1 MCRQRIRNT
10 SSVDLSAL
18 SRKLKHYRPKSI
30 REVTQRGTKNF
41 TPKPSRR
48 FVDKIQETTVQE
60 PSLKKITRALISVS
74 DKRGLVEFARK
85 LSQHGIEI
93 ISTGGTAKL
102 LRENGLDVRDVSDLT
117 GFPEMLDGRV
127 KTLHPKVHGGILG
140 IRSDEGHRAKM
151 AEHGIE
157 PIDLVVVN
165 LYPFRQTIQK
175 PNVTMEEAVENIDIG
190 GPAMIRSAAK
200 NHNDVAVVVDPEDY
214 SVVASELD
222 QLDGGL
228 TFDLRYQLA
237 AAAFKH
243 TADYDK
249 EIARFLASKQSTQT
263 DILGLPD
270 AIEIHLRKLTGLRY
284 GENPHQRAALY
295 NIAGDEERGVATAE
309 QLQGKE
315 LSYNNLIDSD
325 AAWELVAELHQMH
338 LLDARARGA
347 IEPRDIPHTC
357 AIIKHTNPCGVGVA
371 SNPAEAFA
379 RAKAT
384 DPVSAFG
391 GIIAFSGLVDETA
404 AKEIAEMFA
413 EVIIAADFT
422 EGAKQVLSAKKNLRV
437 LRMGDLIADRGS
449 RAADLEVRKIS
460 GGVLVQDRD
469 TQLLDEEK
477 FEIVSDRK
485 PTQPELRALRFAWAV
500 CKHVKSNAIV
510 YAAEN
515 QLIGVGAGQMSRVDS
530 VKIGAMKAQ
539 LPLAGSV
546 LASDAFFPF
555 RDGVDEA
562 VKHGIT
568 AVIQPGGSVRD
579 KEVIEAANEHN
590 LAMVFTG
597 MRHFK
602 H

>member
-1 MCRQRIRNT
+1 M
-10 SSVDLSAL
+10 
-18 SRKLKHYRPKSI
+18 
-30 REVTQRGTKNF
+30 
-41 TPKPSRR
+41 
-48 FVDKIQETTVQE
+48 QEQ
-60 PSLKKITRALISVS
+60 SLKKISKALISVS
-74 DKRGLVEFARK
+74 DKTGLVEFARK
-85 LSQHGIEI
+85 LAQHGVELV
-93 ISTGGTAKL
+93 STGGTAKL
-102 LRENGLDVRDVSDLT
+102 LRENGLAARDVSDLT

-140 IRSDEGHRAKM
+140 IRSNQEHRAKM

-165 LYPFRQTIQK
+165 LYPFRKTIQK
-175 PNVTMEEAVENIDIG
+175 PDVTLEEAIENIDIG

-200 NHNDVAVVVDPEDY
+200 NHNDVAVVVDPGDY
-214 SVVASELD
+214 SMVASELD
-222 QLDGGL
+222 QLGGAL
-228 TFDLRYQLA
+228 TYNLRYQLA
-237 AAAFKH
+237 VTAFKH

-249 EIARFLASKQSTQT
+249 EIARFLASKQSTQK
-263 DILGLPD
+263 DVLGLPD
-270 AIEIHLRKLTGLRY
+270 TIEINLRKRIGLRY

-295 NIAGDEERGVATAE
+295 KIAGAEDRGVATAE

-325 AAWELVAELHQMH
+325 GAWELVMELHRMH
-338 LLDARARGA
+338 LLDARAKGA

-371 SNPAEAFA
+371 ANPSEAFA
-379 RAKAT
+379 KAKAT

-391 GIIAFSGLVDETA
+391 GIIAFSGTADEAA

-422 EGAKQVLSAKKNLRV
+422 EGAKQVLLAKKNLRV
-437 LRMGDLIADRGS
+437 LRMGDANLDR
-449 RAADLEVRKIS
+449 RPRNADLELRKIS

-469 TQLLDEEK
+469 AELLDEEK

-485 PTQPELRALRFAWAV
+485 PTQAELRALRFAWAI

-515 QLIGVGAGQMSRVDS
+515 QLVGVGAGQMSRVDS
-530 VKIGAMKAQ
+530 VRIGAMKAQ

-562 VKHGIT
+562 AKHGIT

-579 KEVIEAANEHN
+579 KEVIEAANEHK

>member
-1 MCRQRIRNT
+1 M
-10 SSVDLSAL
+10 
-18 SRKLKHYRPKSI
+18 
-30 REVTQRGTKNF
+30 
-41 TPKPSRR
+41 
-48 FVDKIQETTVQE
+48 
-60 PSLKKITRALISVS
+60 KKISKALISVS
-74 DKRGLVEFARK
+74 DKTGLVEFARK
-85 LSQHGIEI
+85 LAQHGVELV
-93 ISTGGTAKL
+93 STGGTAKL
-102 LRENGLDVRDVSDLT
+102 LRENGLTVRDVSDLT

-127 KTLHPKVHGGILG
+127 KTLHPNVHGGILG
-140 IRSDEGHRAKM
+140 IRSNEEHRAKM

-165 LYPFRQTIQK
+165 LYPFRKTIQK
-175 PNVTMEEAVENIDIG
+175 PDVTMEEAIENIDIG

-200 NHNDVAVVVDPEDY
+200 NHNDVAVVVDPSDY
-214 SVVASELD
+214 SMVTAELD
-222 QLDGGL
+222 QLGGGL
-228 TFDLRYQLA
+228 TLDLRYQLA
-237 AAAFKH
+237 VTAFKH

-249 EIARFLASKQSTQT
+249 EIARFLASKQSTQP

-270 AIEIHLRKLTGLRY
+270 TIEINLRKRTGLRY

-295 NIAGDEERGVATAE
+295 KIAGAEDRGVATAE

-325 AAWELVAELHQMH
+325 GAWELVMELHRMH
-338 LLDARARGA
+338 LLDARAKGA
-347 IEPRDIPHTC
+347 IEPRGTPHTC

-371 SNPAEAFA
+371 ATPAEAFA
-379 RAKAT
+379 KAKAT

-391 GIIAFSGLVDETA
+391 GIIAFSGLVDEVA

-413 EVIIAADFT
+413 EVIIAPDFT
-422 EGAKQVLSAKKNLRV
+422 ESAKQVLAAKKNLRV
-437 LRMGDLIADRGS
+437 LRMGDLIAGRGL
-449 RAADLEVRKIS
+449 RPLLVTDLELRKIS

-469 TQLLDEEK
+469 AELLEEEK
-477 FEIVSDRK
+477 FEIVSDCK
-485 PTQPELRALRFAWAV
+485 PTQAELRTLRFAWAI

-530 VKIGAMKAQ
+530 VRIGAMKAQ

>member
-1 MCRQRIRNT
+1 
-10 SSVDLSAL
+10 
-18 SRKLKHYRPKSI
+18 
-30 REVTQRGTKNF
+30 
-41 TPKPSRR
+41 KP
-48 FVDKIQETTVQE
+48 D
-60 PSLKKITRALISVS
+60 
-74 DKRGLVEFARK
+74 
-85 LSQHGIEI
+85 
-93 ISTGGTAKL
+93 
-102 LRENGLDVRDVSDLT
+102 
-117 GFPEMLDGRV
+117 
-127 KTLHPKVHGGILG
+127 
-140 IRSDEGHRAKM
+140 
-151 AEHGIE
+151 
-157 PIDLVVVN
+157 
-165 LYPFRQTIQK
+165 
-175 PNVTMEEAVENIDIG
+175 VTMEEAIENIDIG

-200 NHNDVAVVVDPEDY
+200 NHNDVAVVVDPDDY
-214 SVVASELD
+214 PLIADELD
-222 QLDGGL
+222 RLGGGL
-228 TFDLRYQLA
+228 GLDLRYRLA
-237 AAAFKH
+237 VTAFKH

-249 EIARFLASKQSTQT
+249 EIARFLASKETTQL
-263 DILGLPD
+263 DALGLPD
-270 AIEIHLRKLTGLRY
+270 AIELNLRKTRGLRY

-295 NIAGDEERGVATAE
+295 KIAGSAEHGVATAE

-325 AAWELVAELHQMH
+325 AAWELIAELSRMH
-338 LLDARARGA
+338 LLDARAKGA
-347 IEPRDIPHTC
+347 IEPHNLPSAC

-379 RAKAT
+379 RARAT

-391 GIIAFSGLVDETA
+391 GIIAFSGMVDEA
-404 AKEIAEMFA
+404 AAREIAEMFS
-413 EVIIAADFT
+413 EVIIAPDFT
-422 EGAKQVLSAKKNLRV
+422 EEAKRVLSAKKNLRV
-437 LRMGDLIADRGS
+437 LKMGAAVADGGL
-449 RAADLEVRKIS
+449 RASDFEIRRIS
-460 GGVLVQDRD
+460 GGALLQDRD
-469 TQLLDEEK
+469 AELLDEEK

-485 PTQPELRALRFAWAV
+485 PTQSELRALRFAWAI

-539 LPLAGSV
+539 LPLSGCV

-562 VKHGIT
+562 AKHGVT

-590 LAMVFTG
+590 MAMVFTG

>member
-1 MCRQRIRNT
+1 
-10 SSVDLSAL
+10 
-18 SRKLKHYRPKSI
+18 
-30 REVTQRGTKNF
+30 
-41 TPKPSRR
+41 
-48 FVDKIQETTVQE
+48 VQE
-60 PSLKKITRALISVS
+60 QSLKKISRALISVS
-74 DKRGLVEFARK
+74 DKRGVVEFARG
-85 LSQHGIEI
+85 LAGRGVEI

-102 LRENGLDVRDVSDLT
+102 LRENGIEARDVSDLT

-140 IRSDEGHRAKM
+140 VRSNQEHRAKM
-151 AEHGIE
+151 SEHGIE

-175 PNVTMEEAVENIDIG
+175 PDVTMEEAIENIDIG

-200 NHNDVAVVVDPEDY
+200 NHNDVAVVVDPDDY
-214 SVVASELD
+214 PTVADELD
-222 QLDGGL
+222 RLGGGL
-228 TFDLRYQLA
+228 ALDLRYQLA
-237 AAAFKH
+237 IRAFKH
-243 TADYDK
+243 TADYDR
-249 EIARFLASKQSTQT
+249 EIARFLASKESTQT
-263 DILGLPD
+263 DTLGLPD
-270 AIEIHLRKLTGLRY
+270 ALEINLRKVRGLRY

-295 NIAGDEERGVATAE
+295 KIAGSTERGVATAE

-325 AAWELVAELHQMH
+325 AAWELIAELHRMH
-338 LLDARARGA
+338 LLDARAKGA
-347 IEPRDIPHTC
+347 AEPHDLPHAC

-371 SNPAEAFA
+371 STPAEAFA

-391 GIIAFSGLVDETA
+391 GIIAFSGSVDEA
-404 AKEIAEMFA
+404 AAGEIAEMFA
-413 EVIIAADFT
+413 EVIIAPDFT
-422 EGAKQVLSAKKNLRV
+422 TGAKQVLSAKKNLRV
-437 LRMGDLIADRGS
+437 LKMGAPIADRRS
-449 RAADLEVRKIS
+449 QAPDFEIRRIS
-460 GGVLVQDRD
+460 GGALVQDRD
-469 TQLLDEEK
+469 AELLDEEE

-485 PTQPELRALRFAWAV
+485 PTQLELRALSFAWAV

-530 VKIGAMKAQ
+530 VRIGAMKAQ
-539 LPLAGSV
+539 LPLVGCV

-562 VKHGIT
+562 AKHGVT

-597 MRHFK
+597 MRHFR

>member
-1 MCRQRIRNT
+1 
-10 SSVDLSAL
+10 
-18 SRKLKHYRPKSI
+18 
-30 REVTQRGTKNF
+30 
-41 TPKPSRR
+41 
-48 FVDKIQETTVQE
+48 
-60 PSLKKITRALISVS
+60 LKKITRALISVS

-85 LSQHGIEI
+85 LAGRGVEI
-93 ISTGGTAKL
+93 VSTGGTAKQ
-102 LRENGLDVRDVSDLT
+102 LRENGIDARDVSDLT

-140 IRSDEGHRAKM
+140 VRSNEEHRARM
-151 AEHGIE
+151 LEHGIE

-200 NHNDVAVVVDPEDY
+200 NHNDVAVVVDPDDY
-214 SVVASELD
+214 DMVASELD
-222 QLDGGL
+222 QLGGL
-228 TFDLRYQLA
+228 TFDLRFRLA
-237 AAAFKH
+237 VTAFKH

-249 EIARFLASKQSTQT
+249 EIARFLASKQSTQM
-263 DILGLPD
+263 DVFGLPD
-270 AIEIHLRKLTGLRY
+270 AMEMNLRKMTGLRY

-295 NIAGDEERGVATAE
+295 KIAGSAEHGVATAE

-325 AAWELVAELHQMH
+325 AAWELVAEIHRMH

-347 IEPRDIPHTC
+347 VRAAGDIPHTC

-413 EVIIAADFT
+413 EVIIAPDFS
-422 EGAKQVLSAKKNLRV
+422 EGAMQSLSAKKNLRV
-437 LRMGDLIADRGS
+437 LRMGELIADRGP
-449 RAADLEVRKIS
+449 RGADLELRKIS

-469 TQLLDEEK
+469 AELLDEEK
-477 FEIVSDRK
+477 FQIVSDRK
-485 PTQPELRALRFAWAV
+485 PTQSELRALRFAWAV

-530 VKIGAMKAQ
+530 VRIGAMKAQ

-562 VKHGIT
+562 AKHGVT

-579 KEVIEAANEHN
+579 KDVIEAANEHN

>member
-1 MCRQRIRNT
+1 
-10 SSVDLSAL
+10 
-18 SRKLKHYRPKSI
+18 
-30 REVTQRGTKNF
+30 
-41 TPKPSRR
+41 
-48 FVDKIQETTVQE
+48 VQE
-60 PSLKKITRALISVS
+60 QPLKKISRALISVS
-74 DKRGLVEFARK
+74 DKNGLVEFARQ
-85 LSQHGIEI
+85 LAEHGIEI

-102 LRENGLDVRDVSDLT
+102 LRENGLEVRDVSEVT

-140 IRSDEGHRAKM
+140 IRDNEAHRAQM
-151 AEHGIE
+151 RAHGIE

-165 LYPFRQTIQK
+165 LYPFRQTIED
-175 PNVTMEEAVENIDIG
+175 PDVAMEEAIENIDIG

-200 NHNDVAVVVDPEDY
+200 NHHDVAVVVDPADY
-214 SVVASELD
+214 APVGAALD
-222 QLDGGL
+222 KHGGAL
-228 TFDLRYQLA
+228 TFELRYQLA
-237 AAAFKH
+237 VTAFKH
-243 TADYDK
+243 TADYDR
-249 EIARFLASKQSTQT
+249 EIARFLAAKQSTAT
-263 DILGLPD
+263 DLFGLPD
-270 AIEIHLRKLTGLRY
+270 AIRISLRKLDSLRY

-295 NIAGDEERGVATAE
+295 KIAGSDERGVATAKK
-309 QLQGKE
+309 LQGKE

-325 AAWELVAELHQMH
+325 AAWELVMELRRMH
-338 LLDARARGA
+338 LRDSQAKGA
-347 IEPRDIPHTC
+347 VAPHDIPHTC

-371 SNPAEAFA
+371 ASAHEAFA
-379 RAKAT
+379 KAKAT

-391 GIIAFSGLVDETA
+391 GIVAFSNPVDEAA
-404 AKEIAEMFA
+404 AKEMAEMFA
-413 EVIIAADFT
+413 EVIIAPDFT
-422 EGAKQVLSAKKNLRV
+422 EGARQVLAAKKNLRA
-437 LRMGDLIADRGS
+437 LRMGDDHQAS
-449 RAADLEVRKIS
+449 TYLELRRIS
-460 GGVLVQDRD
+460 GGVLAQDRD
-469 TQLLDEEK
+469 VELLDEEK

-485 PTQPELRALRFAWAV
+485 PTPAELRALRFAWAI

-539 LPLAGSV
+539 LPLEGSV

-562 VKHGIT
+562 AKYGVT
-568 AVIQPGGSVRD
+568 AIIQPGGSVRD
-579 KEVIEAANEHN
+579 REVIGAVNEHK

>member
-1 MCRQRIRNT
+1 
-10 SSVDLSAL
+10 
-18 SRKLKHYRPKSI
+18 
-30 REVTQRGTKNF
+30 
-41 TPKPSRR
+41 
-48 FVDKIQETTVQE
+48 VQE
-60 PSLKKITRALISVS
+60 QSLKKISRALISVS
-74 DKRGLVEFARK
+74 DKRGLVEFARG
-85 LSQHGIEI
+85 LAGHGVEI
-93 ISTGGTAKL
+93 VSTGGTAKL
-102 LRENGLDVRDVSDLT
+102 LRENGIDARDVSDLT

-140 IRSDEGHRAKM
+140 VRSNQEHRAKM
-151 AEHGIE
+151 REHGIE

-165 LYPFRQTIQK
+165 LYPFGQTIQK
-175 PNVTMEEAVENIDIG
+175 PEVTMEEVIENIDIG

-200 NHNDVAVVVDPEDY
+200 NHDDVAVVVDPDDY
-214 SVVASELD
+214 PMVAEELD

-228 TFDLRYQLA
+228 TLDLRYRLA
-237 AAAFKH
+237 VTAFKH
-243 TADYDK
+243 TADYDR
-249 EIARFLASKQSTQT
+249 EIARFLASKESTQT

-270 AIEIHLRKLTGLRY
+270 EIEINLRKMRGLRY

-295 NIAGDEERGVATAE
+295 KTTGSRELGVATAE

-325 AAWELVAELHQMH
+325 AAWELIAELHRMH
-338 LLDARARGA
+338 LLDARAKGA
-347 IEPRDIPHTC
+347 VEPRDLPHAC

-371 SNPAEAFA
+371 SDPAEAFA

-391 GIIAFSGLVDETA
+391 GIIAFSGAVDEA
-404 AKEIAEMFA
+404 AAREIAEMFA
-413 EVIIAADFT
+413 EVIIAPDFT
-422 EGAKQVLSAKKNLRV
+422 DDAKQVLSAKKNLRV
-437 LRMGDLIADRGS
+437 LKMGAPIADRGS
-449 RAADLEVRKIS
+449 RAPDFEIRKIS
-460 GGVLVQDRD
+460 GGALVQDRD
-469 TQLLDEEK
+469 AELLDEEK

-485 PTQPELRALRFAWAV
+485 PTQSELRALRFAWAV

-530 VKIGAMKAQ
+530 VRIGAMKAQ
-539 LPLAGSV
+539 LPLSGAV

-562 VKHGIT
+562 AKHRIT

-579 KEVIEAANEHN
+579 KEVIEAANEHK
-590 LAMVFTG
+590 LAMVFTA

>member
-1 MCRQRIRNT
+1 
-10 SSVDLSAL
+10 VDA
-18 SRKLKHYRPKSI
+18 
-30 REVTQRGTKNF
+30 N
-41 TPKPSRR
+41 
-48 FVDKIQETTVQE
+48 QEINVQE
-60 PSLKKITRALISVS
+60 ESLKKISKALISVS
-74 DKRGLVEFARK
+74 EKRGLVEFARK
-85 LSQHGIEI
+85 LAGRGVEI

-102 LRENGLDVRDVSDLT
+102 LRENGIEARDVSDLT

-140 IRSDEGHRAKM
+140 VRSNQEHRAKM
-151 AEHGIE
+151 REHGIE

-175 PNVTMEEAVENIDIG
+175 PDVTMEEAIENIDIG

-200 NHNDVAVVVDPEDY
+200 NHNDVAVVVDPDDY
-214 SVVASELD
+214 PTVAEELD
-222 QLDGGL
+222 RFGGGL
-228 TFDLRYQLA
+228 TLDLRHRLA
-237 AAAFKH
+237 VRAFKH
-243 TADYDK
+243 TADYDR
-249 EIARFLASKQSTQT
+249 EIARFLASKETTQT
-263 DILGLPD
+263 DIMGLPD
-270 AIEIHLRKLTGLRY
+270 AIEISLRKITGLRY

-295 NIAGDEERGVATAE
+295 KIAGSTERGVATAE
-309 QLQGKE
+309 QLQGKG

-325 AAWELVAELHQMH
+325 AAWELIAELHLMH
-338 LLDARARGA
+338 LLDARAKGA
-347 IEPRDIPHTC
+347 IETLDNQSQESWLTPQLRQRIEMLQMTKQELGELVSQQMTKLELPHAC

-371 SNPAEAFA
+371 STPAEAFA

-391 GIIAFSGLVDETA
+391 GIIAFSGSVDEA
-404 AKEIAEMFA
+404 AAGEIAEMFA
-413 EVIIAADFT
+413 EVIIAPDFT
-422 EGAKQVLSAKKNLRV
+422 TEAKQVLSAKKNLRV
-437 LRMGDLIADRGS
+437 LKMGAPVSDRGS
-449 RAADLEVRKIS
+449 MTADFEIRRIS
-460 GGVLVQDRD
+460 GGALVQDRD
-469 TQLLDEEK
+469 AALLDEENFK
-477 FEIVSDRK
+477 IVSDRK
-485 PTQPELRALRFAWAV
+485 PTLSELRALRFAWAV

-530 VKIGAMKAQ
+530 VRIGAMKAQ
-539 LPLAGSV
+539 LPLAGAV

-555 RDGVDEA
+555 RDGIDEA
-562 VKHGIT
+562 AKHGIT

-579 KEVIEAANEHN
+579 KEVIEAANEHK